1 MSTDATNP
9 GAALLSLADR
19 LDALPPGSAHPRDA
33 LSMAHAGPVLRRLAP
48 RVESEDP
55 AVVAKA
61 VGQIRSMRWSG
72 PSAASALWGEA
83 VEAVAGLGPPAAP
96 EGAPGP
102 AAADPRVV
110 IQRALREAY
119 ERGRT
124 DGAAAERARALNIVQ
139 IWEDDG
145 ARAIEVL
152 IADDAFTVGMDV
164 PADLAERVGRLKAE
178 RAGRVE

>member
-1 MSTDATNP
+1 MAPASL
-9 GAALLSLADR
+9 LLSLADR

-83 VEAVAGLGPPAAP
+83 VDAVAGLGPPPAP

-102 AAADPRVV
+102 SAADPRVV

-119 ERGRT
+119 ERGRG
-124 DGAAAERARALNIVQ
+124 DGAAAERATVAAWCDEQAKDAQSASRGAGSDRDYACEQ
-139 IWEDDG
+139 DG
-145 ARAIEVL
+145 ER
-152 IADDAFTVGMDV
+152 DAFEKVAAHLRGEAT
-164 PADLAERVGRLKAE
+164 A
-178 RAGRVE
+178 